1 MPNPSIL
8 VTDLSTIRLFATH
21 PHQCSYLDGE
31 EATTVFVDP
40 NQRMNGR
47 LYSQLS
53 ELGFRR
59 SGGHVYRPQCSECQ
73 ACIPARIPVALFQ
86 GNRQQR
92 RCWNRNGD
100 LTVRVVPSIDD
111 DEHYSLYAR
120 YISERHS
127 DGDMYPATRSQ
138 FRSFLTSEW
147 GITRY
152 LEMRLEGRLVGVAV
166 CDEMENALS
175 AVYTYF
181 DPDPALGRRSLGTF
195 GVLVQVDHARQRGL
209 DYVYL
214 GYWIKASPK
223 MNYKSQFRP
232 LELLVKRRWTLLR

>member
-1 MPNPSIL
+1 M
-8 VTDLSTIRLFATH
+8 TDLSTLRLFATH
-21 PHQCSYLDGE
+21 PHQCSYLEGE
-31 EATTVFVDP
+31 DATTVFVDP
-40 NQRMNGR
+40 NQGMTGR

-59 SGGHVYRPQCSECQ
+59 SGSHVYRPQCAECQ
-73 ACIPARIPVALFQ
+73 ACIPARIPAALFKA
-86 GNRQQR
+86 NRQQR
-92 RCWNRNGD
+92 RCWNRNED
-100 LTVRVVPSIDD
+100 LTVRSIPSIDD
-111 DEHYSLYAR
+111 DEHYELYAR
-120 YISERHS
+120 YISDRHS
-127 DGDMYPATRSQ
+127 DGDMYPATRNQ

-152 LEMRLEGRLVGVAV
+152 LEMRLDGRLAGVVV
-166 CDEMENALS
+166 CDEMDNAVS

-181 DPDPALGRRSLGTF
+181 DPGLHRRSLGTF
-195 GVLVQVDHARQRGL
+195 GILLQVEHARKQGL

-232 LELLVKRRWTLLR
+232 LELLVQRRWTLLR